1 MVSTW
6 GERAH
11 PLATWSPREG
21 WSKDLRTVP
30 ARPGSTVALAFSDP
44 TVDTSEALQQLR
56 AQVPATVIGCSTA
69 GQILGP
75 RVDPAPLVVA
85 ITAFD
90 TARVVGACTPR
101 TGARQRMWVRL
112 SAGS

>member
-6 GERAH
+6 RGTH
-11 PLATWSPREG
+11 TSLATWSPREG

-75 RVDPAPLVVA
+75 RVDPAFGGGYHRLRH
-85 ITAFD
+85 

-101 TGARQRMWVRL
+101 TGARQRTWVWL